1 MKSEKYRKIFG
12 IFVRGAADRRGMW
25 DQEVTAAETESRI
38 DFVIFLE
45 CQTNQ
50 STWQILEI
58 NQDNARIAHFR
69 SSEII
74 ERVSEASQFEFRN
87 FEAIS

>member
-1 MKSEKYRKIFG
+1 MC
-12 IFVRGAADRRGMW
+12 

-38 DFVIFLE
+38 DFGIFLE
-45 CQTNQ
+45 CQANQ
-50 STWQILEI
+50 STWENSEI
-58 NQDNARIAHFR
+58 NQDNARIGHFG

-74 ERVSEASQFEFRN
+74 ERISEASQFEFRN